1 MQNTTIGIWDKDW
14 NLLKITETFKFMDT
28 QIEFC
33 CGLAM
38 KDGNFLISFGYQDN
52 AAFVLKMPV
61 DVLDQLEYI
70 DISD

>member
-1 MQNTTIGIWDKDW
+1 MITGLTKGILKMQNT
-14 NLLKITETFKFMDT
+14 TETFKFMDT